1 MSHVASSEDRVR
13 LFVYGLLLAGE
24 REHAL
29 LAGST
34 LIGPVRTKAEFYL
47 VDLGVYPAL
56 VPGGQVSVVGELYLV
71 SKATRFELDVKRQC
85 PVLFQ
90 RIRVTLEDGSEAE
103 AYAMREEQVRG
114 KRRLKLGDWR
124 GRLSPPPRS
133 QSRAEWVQHF
143 RRR

>member
-1 MSHVASSEDRVR
+1 MSTDSERVR
-13 LFVYGLLLAGE
+13 LFVYGLLLEGE

-34 LIGPVRTKAEFYL
+34 LLGAVRTQPQYYL
-47 VDLGVYPAL
+47 VDLGVFPAL

-85 PVLFQ
+85 PILFQ
-90 RIRVTLEDGSEAE
+90 RSRVTLEDGSEAE
-103 AYAMREEQVRG
+103 AYTMREEQVRG

-124 GRLSPPPRS
+124 GRFSPQPRPL
-133 QSRAEWVQHF
+133 SRAEFIQNL